1 MHHGCMLKR
10 VTVLQ
15 CGEGVDR
22 GEALSRWLQG
32 HRALVRA
39 VPGVVEYVQRP
50 ATTDAEFSSTA
61 TLLGIGEVSF
71 ASRADAVAATA
82 TPEWQ
87 AVIDDAATFA
97 SLPPLAVC
105 WLEE

>member
-1 MHHGCMLKR
+1 MLKR

-22 GEALSRWLQG
+22 SEALSRWLQDHG
-32 HRALVRA
+32 ALVRA

-50 ATTDAEFSSTA
+50 ATTDAEFSPTA
-61 TLLGIGEVSF
+61 SPLGIGEVSF

-97 SLPPLAVC
+97 SLPPLVVC
-105 WLEE
+105 WIEE

>member
-1 MHHGCMLKR
+1 MHHEGMLKR

-15 CGEGVDR
+15 TREDVDR
-22 GEALSRWLQG
+22 GEALSRWLQV
-32 HRALVRA
+32 HAALVRA

-50 ATTDAEFSSTA
+50 ATIEAELSATA

-71 ASRADAVAATA
+71 ASRADAIAATA
-82 TPEWQ
+82 TAEWQ

-97 SLPPLAVC
+97 SLPPVAVC

>member
-22 GEALSRWLQG
+22 GEALSRWLQDHG
-32 HRALVRA
+32 ALVRA